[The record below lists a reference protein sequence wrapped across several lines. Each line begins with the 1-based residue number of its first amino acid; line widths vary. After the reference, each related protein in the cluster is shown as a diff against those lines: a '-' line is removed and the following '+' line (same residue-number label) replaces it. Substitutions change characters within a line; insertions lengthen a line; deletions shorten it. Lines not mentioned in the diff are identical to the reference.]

1 VSVLAAALSLWAS
14 VAFAYRALAL
24 RAVSALCAPPDDDE
38 AAGSH
43 ADAVGAA
50 RGASGL
56 AAGAVVALRP
66 LRGAGAGTEACLES
80 LLDAAERAGA
90 QVWLGVEDAA
100 DPAAPLAR
108 AALARRPG
116 LRAELRVGR
125 GPDGAN
131 RKVANLLQ
139 AAAGRKADL
148 WLLTDGDVRVPP
160 GYAMRM
166 AAACEAPGVG
176 FATSPYRS
184 VPARSVA
191 SRLDAL
197 LTNTHFLPSVCFAA
211 RLEGVHFGLGA
222 SIAVRGDA
230 LERAGGFEALLP
242 LAADDYGLAQH
253 VEAAGYALAFAPVV
267 VEHVLED
274 EGWGAALG
282 RQLRWARATRSAR
295 PLGYA
300 GQLSVHGAPP
310 VLGLAAL
317 WLAAGGPG
325 WLLPLGWWAVQL
337 AHLWRRRMV
346 LGLRASDLAWLP
358 AVDVLAVAVWA
369 GGLVGEPEPPRA

>member
-1 VSVLAAALSLWAS
+1 MTGLAAALSVWAA
-14 VAFAYRALAL
+14 VALAYRTLAL
-24 RAVSALCAPPDDDE
+24 RAVGALGDPPGGGEAPDATAA
-38 AAGSH
+38 AAGSI
-43 ADAVGAA
+43 V
-50 RGASGL
+50 L
-56 AAGAVVALRP
+56 LRP
-66 LRGAGAGTEACLES
+66 LRGVGAGTEACLES

-90 QVWLGVEDAA
+90 DVWLGVENAA
-100 DPAAPLAR
+100 DPAAALAR

-116 LRAELRVGR
+116 LRADLRIGR
-125 GPDGAN
+125 GPDGTN

-160 GYAMRM
+160 DHALHMV
-166 AAACEAPGVG
+166 AACSAQDVG

-184 VPARSVA
+184 VPAGSVA

-211 RLEGVHFGLGA
+211 RFEGVHFGLGA

-242 LAADDYGLAQH
+242 LAADDYGLAER
-253 VEAAGYALAFAPVV
+253 VEGAGYALAMAPVV

-274 EGWGAALG
+274 EGWRAALG
-282 RQLRWARATRSAR
+282 RQLRWARATRSSR

-310 VLGLAAL
+310 VLALAAL

-325 WLLPLGWWAVQL
+325 WLIALGWWGVQL
-337 AHLWRRRMV
+337 AHLWRRRAV
-346 LGLRASDLAWLP
+346 LGLSASDLAWLP
-358 AVDVLAVAVWA
+358 VVDVLAVGVWA
-369 GGLVGEPEPPRA
+369 GGLVGEPAPPRA